1 MPQILNSSAAIQ
13 QYLNRG
19 GSIDQL
25 LTNVKYLL
33 EIINDSCVC
42 LTSPNGTK
50 FKVAVTDYGSLT
62 VTPLK
67 E

>member
-1 MPQILNSSAAIQ
+1 MPQIQNSSAAIQ

-33 EIINDSCVC
+33 EIISDSCVC

-50 FKVAVTDYGSLT
+50 FKLTVTDYGSLI
-62 VTPLK
+62 VDPL
-67 E
+67 EE